1 MIDSIFW
8 FCVMLIQWLG
18 EVTGMG
24 YNLTNLAL
32 FVVLQPALIIVFLYF
47 GGEKLENVTGIN
59 GLCFSPV
66 SFVGLIN

>member
-18 EVTGMG
+18 EVTGLG

-32 FVVLQPALIIVFLYF
+32 FVVLQPALIIVFFILWRR
-47 GGEKLENVTGIN
+47 E
-59 GLCFSPV
+59 
-66 SFVGLIN
+66 VG

>member
-18 EVTGMG
+18 EVTGLG

-32 FVVLQPALIIVFLYF
+32 FVVLQPALIIVFFILWRR
-47 GGEKLENVTGIN
+47 E
-59 GLCFSPV
+59 
-66 SFVGLIN
+66 VGKRYRD